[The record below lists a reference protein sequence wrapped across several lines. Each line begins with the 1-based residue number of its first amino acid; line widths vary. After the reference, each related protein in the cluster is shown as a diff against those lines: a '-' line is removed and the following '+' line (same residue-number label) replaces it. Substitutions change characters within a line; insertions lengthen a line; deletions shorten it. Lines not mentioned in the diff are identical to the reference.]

1 MEEHKL
7 NLLELLDY
15 IDPAMLNYQEWVNV
29 GMALKYEEYS
39 VNDWD
44 SWSQRDSARYHDG
57 ETEKKWNT
65 FDGSTKPVTGATIT
79 QLAKDNGWKPY
90 SADSNDSFDWG
101 DSFVASIDKGYQ
113 LINKDYIDGEKVL
126 PPTTWNPVKQITDYI
141 ETLFSADDIISYVND
156 GYKHEQGD
164 HEKWLPNRGVYTKTA
179 GQIIDELRKSNG
191 DVGMVLGDPN
201 VEMGAWI
208 RFNPLDG
215 KGITNENVVDYRYS
229 LVESDSMSI
238 EQQYEVL
245 KKLELPI
252 AVLVHSGGKSLHA
265 IVKVDAQNYPQY
277 QERVD
282 YLYKIVEKNG
292 LKIDRQNKN
301 PSRLTRL
308 PGFER
313 NGKKQYIVDKNIGQA
328 NWDEWKEYIEDL
340 NDNLPEMENMT
351 GLFDKPIELAPELIG
366 GVLRQGHKMLIA
378 GPSKAGK
385 SFALIE
391 LAISIAEGWPWF
403 GFPIN
408 HPGRVLYVN
417 LELDDRSASK
427 RFVDIY
433 NQLGRGHENVK
444 NIDVWNLR
452 GKTSP
457 MDKLTPKLIRRA
469 AKQNY
474 TAVII
479 DPIYKVLTG
488 DENNAHD
495 MSIFVNQFDRIAT
508 ELNCSVIYAH
518 HHSKGAQGGKN
529 SMDRSS
535 GSGVFARDPDAILDL
550 IELPVT
556 EDRYIY
562 KENEVICELYNQA
575 IKHYV
580 PNYDRV
586 GPDDRFSKKQ
596 MEHHLM
602 SAINTL
608 PNSQEI
614 LKYVDEQ
621 KQKAIQSVRQATA
634 WRLEGTLREFPK
646 FKPVNTWFRY
656 PIHVLDETLQD
667 IKLEDDSSKEK
678 WKKSVQKSNQN
689 RSEKTQQELEGA
701 FNVLSV
707 DGEPV
712 ELMEVANYLD
722 IKKTALYNR
731 IKRSQKFKSDSG
743 YIYKTNDKDN

>member
-29 GMALKYEEYS
+29 GMALKYEGYS

-57 ETEKKWNT
+57 ETERKWNT

-90 SADSNDSFDWG
+90 SADSNDSF
-101 DSFVASIDKGYQ
+101 
-113 LINKDYIDGEKVL
+113 
-126 PPTTWNPVKQITDYI
+126 
-141 ETLFSADDIISYVND
+141 
-156 GYKHEQGD
+156 KHEQGD

-252 AVLVHSGGKSLHA
+252 AILVHSGGKSLHA
-265 IVKVDAQNYPQY
+265 IVKVNAQNYPQY

-313 NGKKQYIVDKNIGQA
+313 NGKKQYIVDRNIGQA

-340 NDNLPEMENMT
+340 NDNLREMENMA

-391 LAISIAEGWPWF
+391 LAISIAEGWSWF

-433 NQLGRGHENVK
+433 VVK
-444 NIDVWNLR
+444 
-452 GKTSP
+452 
-457 MDKLTPKLIRRA
+457 
-469 AKQNY
+469 Q
-474 TAVII
+474 
-479 DPIYKVLTG
+479 
-488 DENNAHD
+488 
-495 MSIFVNQFDRIAT
+495 
-508 ELNCSVIYAH
+508 
-518 HHSKGAQGGKN
+518 
-529 SMDRSS
+529 
-535 GSGVFARDPDAILDL
+535 
-550 IELPVT
+550 
-556 EDRYIY
+556 
-562 KENEVICELYNQA
+562 
-575 IKHYV
+575 
-580 PNYDRV
+580 
-586 GPDDRFSKKQ
+586 
-596 MEHHLM
+596 
-602 SAINTL
+602 
-608 PNSQEI
+608 
-614 LKYVDEQ
+614 
-621 KQKAIQSVRQATA
+621 
-634 WRLEGTLREFPK
+634 
-646 FKPVNTWFRY
+646 
-656 PIHVLDETLQD
+656 
-667 IKLEDDSSKEK
+667 
-678 WKKSVQKSNQN
+678 VQWIS
-689 RSEKTQQELEGA
+689 
-701 FNVLSV
+701 
-707 DGEPV
+707 
-712 ELMEVANYLD
+712 
-722 IKKTALYNR
+722 
-731 IKRSQKFKSDSG
+731 
-743 YIYKTNDKDN
+743 